1 MIGYDMKWAAF
12 HVLELMSSTVF
23 KYKRIGFLAAS
34 QSFDENT
41 EIIIMT
47 TQLFKKT
54 LTSSNFYEQGLAL
67 SCLSNICTPDLARD
81 ILSDVA
87 NLLSSSRFI
96 FN

>member
-1 MIGYDMKWAAF
+1 MKWAAF
-12 HVLELMSSTVF
+12 HVLELMSSTLF

-41 EIIIMT
+41 DVIIMT

-54 LTSSNFYEQGLAL
+54 LQSSNFYEQGLAL

-87 NLLSSSRFI
+87 TLLTSSKYFLH
-96 FN
+96 